1 MFFEKM
7 IDVCGAGG
15 FSLESALLEQLKNG
29 GIKANF
35 SDLHANHSG
44 IYFTYPSGKLQKV
57 LLYHARIPESLFRI
71 QGDPC
76 VHLCGCPGCLKHLDD
91 SEFLVVVALEK
102 RFFVGIYSHKVQIKF
117 FNDKPLQLCQD
128 CVKILQFN
136 GNLAAFLGF
145 S

>member
-7 IDVCGAGG
+7 IDVCGTGG

-91 SEFLVVVALEK
+91 SEFLAVVALEK

>member
-35 SDLHANHSG
+35 SDLSANHSG
-44 IYFTYPSGKLQKV
+44 IYFAYPSGKLQKV

-76 VHLCGCPGCLKHLDD
+76 VHLCGCPSCLKHLDD
-91 SEFLVVVALEK
+91 SEFLAVVALEK

>member
-35 SDLHANHSG
+35 SYLHANHSG

-91 SEFLVVVALEK
+91 SEFLAVVALEK

>member
-15 FSLESALLEQLKNG
+15 FSLESAVLEQLKNG

-91 SEFLVVVALEK
+91 SEFLAVVALEK

>member
-76 VHLCGCPGCLKHLDD
+76 VPLCGCPGCLKHLDD
-91 SEFLVVVALEK
+91 SEFLAVVALEK

>member
-1 MFFEKM
+1 M
-7 IDVCGAGG
+7 CAG
-15 FSLESALLEQLKNG
+15 QV
-29 GIKANF
+29 
-35 SDLHANHSG
+35 DLVWNPHSG
-44 IYFTYPSGKLQKV
+44 IYFAYPSGKLQKV

-76 VHLCGCPGCLKHLDD
+76 VHLCGCPSCLKHLDD
-91 SEFLVVVALEK
+91 SEFLAVVALEK